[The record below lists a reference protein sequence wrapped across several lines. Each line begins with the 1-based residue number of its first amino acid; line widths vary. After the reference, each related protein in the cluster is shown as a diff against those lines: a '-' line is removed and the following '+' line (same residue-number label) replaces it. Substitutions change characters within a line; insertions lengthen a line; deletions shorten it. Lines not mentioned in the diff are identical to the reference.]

1 MTLSSKKAVI
11 PLAQP
16 TFCFSC
22 ERFSTFCKEMQEQQA
37 GEDNLGRRVTLV
49 RGQIQSIFRGLK
61 QNSFCSYEMNN
72 FVGLTLRSLN
82 SGLRK
87 DQTPHIL
94 ISSPSPSTCPNSGL
108 TQINGSNNGSSWFN
122 RLRLQDAISQQGQGT
137 PRIIHVIFVCGVKYE
152 LSSSTIHLH
161 FVNFFPK
168 KNHLL
173 FVVKVTVFTCFY
185 LLRWHSGRIPHQIS
199 DSCGKWSLNR
209 RLLSSNSCKCLPFR
223 MFSTG

>member
-37 GEDNLGRRVTLV
+37 GEDNLGRRVTLM
-49 RGQIQSIFRGLK
+49 RGQIRGLK

-72 FVGLTLRSLN
+72 FVGLTLWSLN
-82 SGLRK
+82 SGLWK

-94 ISSPSPSTCPNSGL
+94 IPSRSPSTCPNSGL
-108 TQINGSNNGSSWFN
+108 TQIDGSNNGSCWFN

-137 PRIIHVIFVCGVKYE
+137 PRIIHVIFFCGVKYE
-152 LSSSTIHLH
+152 LSSSTILLA
-161 FVNFFPK
+161 FCQFFSK
-168 KNHLL
+168 KKLHLL
-173 FVVKVTVFTCFY
+173 FVVKVTVFICFY

-209 RLLSSNSCKCLPFR
+209 RLLSSNNCKCLPFR

>member
-1 MTLSSKKAVI
+1 MTLSSTKAVI

-22 ERFSTFCKEMQEQQA
+22 ERFSKFCKEMQEQQA

-49 RGQIQSIFRGLK
+49 RGQIQSMFRGLK

-82 SGLRK
+82 SGLWK

-94 ISSPSPSTCPNSGL
+94 ISSPSPSTCPNSGV
-108 TQINGSNNGSSWFN
+108 TQINGSNNGSCWFN

-152 LSSSTIHLH
+152 RSSSTILPA
-161 FVNFFPK
+161 FCQFFSK
-168 KNHLL
+168 KN
-173 FVVKVTVFTCFY
+173 FTSY
-185 LLRWHSGRIPHQIS
+185 LL
-199 DSCGKWSLNR
+199 
-209 RLLSSNSCKCLPFR
+209 
-223 MFSTG
+223 